1 MIKSI
6 PKNGLF
12 LNHFNIFPMNAVISL
27 DLPEKFQQS
36 CDKLGIRSD
45 AAIQSFIDS
54 ISIYA
59 FLVKPSREQCSV
71 ASCVFG
77 YYVKCMDGKIKT
89 IANPD
94 KKDIGLYYIKQIL
107 QLVRYRASRK
117 RKEEIYDGLI
127 TEWYAKLLKINQ
139 P

>member
-1 MIKSI
+1 
-6 PKNGLF
+6 
-12 LNHFNIFPMNAVISL
+12 
-27 DLPEKFQQS
+27 
-36 CDKLGIRSD
+36 
-45 AAIQSFIDS
+45 
-54 ISIYA
+54 
-59 FLVKPSREQCSV
+59 
-71 ASCVFG
+71 
-77 YYVKCMDGKIKT
+77 MDGKIKT